1 MEVIEYERVKQVFD
15 KLKQTDEQVKKT
27 KNKQKWEGTVK
38 QEMQN
43 LNRQEREDE
52 VKRVQ
57 KMREYQREQTLIK
70 MKEDDAKTARVFQE
84 KAKLMEARAKMKQEM
99 EEKKK
104 FIMKKLEKFQKHK
117 VITTQISVNSED
129 ELKNILSVSEK
140 AKSESATPRLSSS
153 YRKKS
158 NKKKIKFT
166 ELDIEEQTRPSVN
179 SHNSQNKDQI
189 LELIK
194 HNHTTKLKKR
204 LEEEQRKENERNAIL
219 LGIRDEKER
228 NRLEKIFGLERAKA
242 SQKLNDYVQRL
253 ENDIESAK
261 KKYWLL

>member
-1 MEVIEYERVKQVFD
+1 MLLRLAKKELKAKKKEDEQREMLRKSVKERMEVIEYERVKQVFD

-117 VITTQISVNSED
+117 VITT
-129 ELKNILSVSEK
+129 
-140 AKSESATPRLSSS
+140 
-153 YRKKS
+153 
-158 NKKKIKFT
+158 
-166 ELDIEEQTRPSVN
+166 
-179 SHNSQNKDQI
+179 
-189 LELIK
+189 
-194 HNHTTKLKKR
+194 
-204 LEEEQRKENERNAIL
+204 
-219 LGIRDEKER
+219 
-228 NRLEKIFGLERAKA
+228 
-242 SQKLNDYVQRL
+242 
-253 ENDIESAK
+253 
-261 KKYWLL
+261 